1 MVRCPGRRTPRA
13 KPTLEPPTSGGSTC
27 SRSAPTPRSSPPS
40 PALSAMTDLGEL
52 TDALRCSR
60 AWLATAGSHPRA
72 SLRHAL
78 QGLLGVCACGR
89 ARGGESAAAQL
100 SDLVDAGLAKL
111 GHEAEA
117 GSFNPYAHDPKLL
130 LVCISVFEGEGHN
143 APAIR
148 TFADSIAGALASLPQ
163 IPARQAGVAAVLD
176 ELGYP
181 GISAAA
187 LPVPDEPDFD
197 ALLRGGPEA
206 VRAACSSVAAA
217 THFGARR
224 IDVVRFEALRRALP
238 IVLLQSLRSYDL
250 DTAAMLVRTSR
261 YLRMRS
267 SGRIQE
273 GIAFLVDQQK
283 RGRLDEVLTLYLPVT
298 STCAWA
304 LAEVLSDQ
312 CVLFA
317 RPR

>member
-1 MVRCPGRRTPRA
+1 
-13 KPTLEPPTSGGSTC
+13 
-27 SRSAPTPRSSPPS
+27 
-40 PALSAMTDLGEL
+40 MTDVGEL

-60 AWLATAGSHPRA
+60 AWLATAGCHPDA

-78 QGLLGVCACGR
+78 QGLLGVWACDR
-89 ARGGESAAAQL
+89 ALGEESASAEL

-111 GHEAEA
+111 GHEREA

-130 LVCISVFEGEGHN
+130 LVCLSVFEREGHK

-148 TFADSIAGALASLPQ
+148 TFADSIAGALVSLPQ

-206 VRAACSSVAAA
+206 VRAACSSGAAA

-224 IDVVRFEALRRALP
+224 IDVASFEALRRALP

-261 YLRMRS
+261 YLGMRS
-267 SGRIQE
+267 SGRIRE

-283 RGRLDEVLTLYLPVT
+283 PDGRFGFFAVETSALLRSQELAGFDEVLTLYLPVT

-304 LAEVLSDQ
+304 LAEVLSDE

-317 RPR
+317 RPRRRTASESQVPSYIS